1 MLQGHKYK
9 AAFQYTFRYTISQ
22 IHECQKKK
30 TKKHL
35 DIITVYHTFAT
46 QIRLLGRD
54 EVLILTSAWF
64 HLLGRDE
71 S

>member
-22 IHECQKKK
+22 IHEFQIKKQRNIWI
-30 TKKHL
+30 L
-35 DIITVYHTFAT
+35 S